1 MGWIENFQLLDIVAM
16 PYQRWMPR
24 DFTSIIQISLKIF
37 WSIETFIA
45 VQDIF
50 LKSRIQTEW
59 FILNSFKKIQKIIF
73 SKKI

>member
-24 DFTSIIQISLKIF
+24 DFTNIIQISLKIF

-45 VQDIF
+45 VPDGMIY
-50 LKSRIQTEW
+50 IE
-59 FILNSFKKIQKIIF
+59 
-73 SKKI
+73 

>member
-24 DFTSIIQISLKIF
+24 DFTNIIQISLKIF